1 MPPEKLRLYC
11 RPDELQYDTSEE
23 VTPLKDFIGQERA
36 VRAMQ
41 FGLAMRAPGYNIY
54 VAGPPGTG
62 KSTYVQEILSQAALS
77 SQTPDDWVYLYNF
90 ANPDN
95 PVAIPLPQGTG
106 VVFYRDL
113 EAMVRNFRTVIPKA
127 FEGADYEQNRAAVIQ
142 EAEQEI
148 ENALAALKQEAAEAG
163 FMLKQSSAGFL
174 FIPVSNGKRITQEE
188 FDALPQEDQRE
199 MERKGRVLQQRLEE
213 VLSLSRQV
221 ERRNR
226 EKIQELDRQIV
237 LSAAGRPVESLKHK
251 YKDFSQLLK
260 YLDNLLEDIAE
271 NIDLIKPGEGS
282 ATPGLS
288 EGQVLFDR
296 YKVNLFVNNADT
308 KGAPVI
314 FESSPNHY
322 NLFGKIEYGS
332 QMGTL
337 STDFTMVKA
346 GAIHRANGGFLVLQ
360 VKDLL
365 SDPGVWETLKRALKN
380 KMAVVENIGEQFRMV
395 PTVSLRPRP
404 IPLSLKVILVGSHQL
419 YHLLHSVDEDFQ
431 KFFKVKVEFDTEMP
445 RTAENL
451 SHYAAFVGA
460 VCRREKLPHFD
471 RFGLAELVEHGSRLA
486 GNQEKLSTRF
496 NEVIEIVYE
505 SAFWAEAEGAAFV
518 GAPHVKRAIEG
529 RVYRSNRIEEKMQE
543 MLLKGIF
550 MVDTDGHVVGQV
562 NGLSVLNMGDYAF
575 GKPSRITAR
584 TFMGHEGVVNI
595 ERETRMSGSSHS
607 KGVLTL
613 VGYLGGK
620 FARDKPLR
628 LSARLSF
635 EQLYEGVDGDSASST
650 ELYAL
655 LSSLSGIPI
664 NQGIAVTG
672 SVNQR
677 GEIQPVGGV
686 TEKIEGFFHLCKA
699 RGLTGRQGVIIPIQN
714 VADLMLKHEVV
725 QAVAE
730 KKFTIYAISSV
741 EEGIE
746 ILTGVPAGTLGE
758 NNEYPEGSV
767 FYRVNET
774 LKEFARGLTGYTT
787 GAGSGSGGGCGG
799 GCSS

>member
-1 MPPEKLRLYC
+1 MEKLRRYC
-11 RPDELQYDTSEE
+11 RPDELRYDTSEE

-62 KSTYVQEILSQAALS
+62 KSTYVQEILRQVSLS
-77 SQTPDDWVYLYNF
+77 AKAPDDWVYLYNF
-90 ANPDN
+90 SNPDN
-95 PVAIPLPQGTG
+95 PVAISLSRGTG
-106 VVFYRDL
+106 AIFQRDM
-113 EAMVRNFRTVIPKA
+113 EAMIRDFRTAIPKS
-127 FEGADYEQNRAAVIQ
+127 FEGADYEQNRAAIIQ

-148 ENALAALKQEAAEAG
+148 ESALAGLRQEAAEEG
-163 FMLKQSSAGFL
+163 FVLKQTSAGFL
-174 FIPVSNGKRITQEE
+174 FIPVNNGKRYTQDE
-188 FDALPQEDQRE
+188 FDALPQDEQRE
-199 MERKGRVLQQRLEE
+199 IERRGRVLQQRLEE
-213 VLSLSRQV
+213 VMSSGRQT
-221 ERRNR
+221 ERRSR
-226 EKIQELDRQIV
+226 EKIQELDRQMV
-237 LSAAGRPVESLKHK
+237 LSAAGRPIQNLQDK
-251 YKDFSQLLK
+251 YKDYSQLVE
-260 YLDNLLEDIAE
+260 YLDNLLEDIAL
-271 NIDLIKPGEGS
+271 NIDLIKPGDGS
-282 ATPGLS
+282 SVAGMS
-288 EGQVLFDR
+288 GGQGLFDR
-296 YKVNLFVNNADT
+296 YKVNLFVNNADK
-308 KGAPVI
+308 KGAPVV
-314 FESSPNHY
+314 FETSPNYY
-322 NLFGKIEYGS
+322 NLFGKIEYRS
-332 QMGTL
+332 QMGTV

-346 GAIHRANGGFLVLQ
+346 GAIHRANGGYLVLQ

-395 PTVSLRPRP
+395 PTVSLRPEP
-404 IPLSLKVILVGSHQL
+404 ISLNLKVVLVGSHQI
-419 YHLLHSVDEDFQ
+419 YHLLHSIDEDFQ
-431 KFFKVKVEFDTEMP
+431 KFFKVKVDFDTEMP
-445 RTAENL
+445 RTEENL

-471 RFGLAELVEHGSRLA
+471 RSGLAELIEHGSRLA

-505 SAFWAEAEGAAFV
+505 AAAWAEGEGAV
-518 GAPHVKRAIEG
+518 MVSAPHVKKAIEE
-529 RVYRSNRIEEKMQE
+529 RIYRSNRIEEKIQE
-543 MLLKGIF
+543 MLLKGTI
-550 MVDTDGHVVGQV
+550 MVDTDGYVIGQV
-562 NGLSVLNMGDYAF
+562 NGLSVLDMGDYAF

-584 TFMGHEGVVNI
+584 TFMGHEGLVNI
-595 ERETRMSGSSHS
+595 ERETKMSGSSHS

-613 VGYLGGK
+613 VGYLGGM

-635 EQLYEGVDGDSASST
+635 EQLYEGVDGDSASSA

-699 RGLTGRQGVIIPIQN
+699 RGLNGRQGVIIPARN
-714 VADLMLKHEVV
+714 VADLMLQHEVV

-730 KKFTIYAISSV
+730 KKFSIYAITAV

-746 ILTGVPAGTLGE
+746 ILTGVPAGTLDE
-758 NNEYPEGSV
+758 NNNYIEDTV
-767 FYRVNET
+767 FYKVDQKLREY
-774 LKEFARGLTGYTT
+774 ARGLTGYAA
-787 GAGSGSGGGCGG
+787 GADITPGGGCAGDC
-799 GCSS
+799 CS